1 VIGVIAALP
10 LEARCLVG
18 RKLVP
23 DERVELHHAVGWI
36 QLCGIGREKAL
47 HAAQSLLDAGAT
59 ALLSWGTAGGL
70 DPALGAGTLVL
81 PQHVIGADHSVFP
94 VDSEWRKRLQGRVAG
109 HVATSS
115 GFLLESLSVITCLS
129 QKQALAKRAGA
140 AAVDMESAAVAQ
152 AAHQAG
158 VPFMA
163 IRVIADHATTTVPSS
178 ALSAV
183 DAYGRLQV
191 LPLVTS
197 LLAHP
202 AELHALITL
211 GRAFRAAQK
220 TLSTVAKLA
229 GPSLGIE

>member
-1 VIGVIAALP
+1 VIGVVAALP

-18 RKLVP
+18 RKLAP
-23 DERVELHHAVGWI
+23 DERVELYPAAGWI

-47 HAAQSLLDAGAT
+47 RAAQSLLEAGAT
-59 ALLSWGTAGGL
+59 ALLSWGIAGAL
-70 DPALGAGTLVL
+70 DPALGAGTLLL
-81 PQHVIGADHSVFP
+81 PQQVIGADQSVFA
-94 VDSEWRKRLQGRVAG
+94 VDGAWRNRLHDRVAV
-109 HVATSS
+109 HVATTS
-115 GFLLESLSVITCLS
+115 GSLLESLSIITHLS
-129 QKQALAKRAGA
+129 QKQALAKRVGA

-152 AAHQAG
+152 VAHQAG

-163 IRVIADHATTTVPSS
+163 IRVIADTAAAAIPSS

-202 AELHALITL
+202 GELPALITL
-211 GRAFRAAQK
+211 GRAIRAAQK
-220 TLSTVAKLA
+220 TLSTVAKQA
-229 GPSLGIE
+229 GPGLELE

>member
-1 VIGVIAALP
+1 MIGVVAALL

-18 RKLVP
+18 RKLAP
-23 DERVELHHAVGWI
+23 NERVELHHSAGWI

-81 PQHVIGADHSVFP
+81 PQQVIGADQSVFP
-94 VDSEWRKRLQGRVAG
+94 VNSEWRNRLQGRVAG

-115 GFLLESLSVITCLS
+115 GFLLESLSVITHQS
-129 QKQALAKRAGA
+129 QKQALAKRVGA

-152 AAHQAG
+152 VAHQTG

-163 IRVIADHATTTVPSS
+163 IRVIADHAAATVPSS

-202 AELHALITL
+202 AELPALITL

-220 TLSTVAKLA
+220 TLSTVAILA
-229 GPSLGIE
+229 GPGLGIE

>member
-1 VIGVIAALP
+1 MIGVIAALP

-18 RKLVP
+18 RKLAP
-23 DERVELHHAVGWI
+23 DERVELRHAAGWI

-59 ALLSWGTAGGL
+59 ALLSWGTAGAL

-81 PQHVIGADHSVFP
+81 PQQVIGADHSVFP
-94 VDSEWRKRLQGRVAG
+94 VNSAWRNRLQGRVAG

-115 GFLLESLSVITCLS
+115 GFLLESLSVITHLS

-152 AAHQAG
+152 VAQQAG
-158 VPFMA
+158 VPFVA
-163 IRVIADHATTTVPSS
+163 IRVIADQAITAVPSS

-191 LPLVTS
+191 LRLVIS

-202 AELHALITL
+202 AELPALITL
-211 GRAFRAAQK
+211 GRGFRAAQK

-229 GPSLGIE
+229 GPGLGIE

>member
-1 VIGVIAALP
+1 MIGVIAALP

-18 RKLVP
+18 RKLAP
-23 DERVELHHAVGWI
+23 NERVELHPAAGWI

-47 HAAQSLLDAGAT
+47 RAAQSLLDAGAT

-70 DPALGAGTLVL
+70 DPALSAGTLVL
-81 PQHVIGADHSVFP
+81 PQQVISADQSVFP
-94 VDSEWRKRLQGRVAG
+94 VDREWRNRVHQRVAK

-115 GFLLESLSVITCLS
+115 GALLESLSVFTHPS

-152 AAHQAG
+152 VAQQAG
-158 VPFMA
+158 VPFIA
-163 IRVIADHATTTVPSS
+163 IRVIADQAITAIPSS
-178 ALSAV
+178 ALSAI
-183 DAYGRLQV
+183 DAYGRLQF
-191 LPLVTS
+191 LPLVAS

-202 AELHALITL
+202 GELPALITL

-220 TLSTVAKLA
+220 TLSTVAKQA
-229 GPSLGIE
+229 GPGLGVE

>member
-1 VIGVIAALP
+1 MIGVVAALP

-18 RKLVP
+18 RKLTP
-23 DERVELHHAVGWI
+23 DERVELHHAAGWI
-36 QLCGIGREKAL
+36 QLCGIGRGKAL

-59 ALLSWGTAGGL
+59 ALLSWGIAGGL
-70 DPALGAGTLVL
+70 DPMLSAGTLVL
-81 PQHVIGADHSVFP
+81 PQQVIGADQSVFP
-94 VDSEWRKRLQGRVAG
+94 VNSEWRNRLQGRVAG
-109 HVATSS
+109 HVAISNGT
-115 GFLLESLSVITCLS
+115 LQESLSVFTHPS
-129 QKQALAKRAGA
+129 QKQVLAKRVGA

-152 AAHQAG
+152 VAHQAG

-163 IRVIADHATTTVPSS
+163 IRVIADHAAAEVPSS

-191 LPLVTS
+191 LPLVAS

-202 AELHALITL
+202 AELPALITL
-211 GRAFRAAQK
+211 GRGFRAAQK
-220 TLSTVAKLA
+220 TLSIVATLA

>member
-23 DERVELHHAVGWI
+23 GERVELHHSAGWI

-47 HAAQSLLDAGAT
+47 HAAQLLLDAGAT
-59 ALLSWGTAGGL
+59 SLLSWGIAGGL
-70 DPALGAGTLVL
+70 DPTLKAGTLVL
-81 PQHVIGADHSVFP
+81 PQHVISADQNVFP
-94 VDSEWRKRLQGRVAG
+94 VDGEWRSRLQDRVAG

-115 GFLLESLSVITCLS
+115 GFLMESLSVITRLS

-152 AAHQAG
+152 VAHQAG

-183 DAYGRLQV
+183 DAHGRLQI
-191 LPLVTS
+191 LPLVAS

-202 AELHALITL
+202 AELTALITL
-211 GRAFRAAQK
+211 GCAFRAAQK

-229 GPSLGIE
+229 GPGLGIE

>member
-1 VIGVIAALP
+1 MIGVIAALP
-10 LEARCLVG
+10 LEARCLAG
-18 RKLVP
+18 RKLAP
-23 DERVELHHAVGWI
+23 GERVELHPGWI

-47 HAAQSLLDAGAT
+47 NAAQSLLEAGAT

-70 DPALGAGTLVL
+70 DPALSAGTLVL
-81 PQHVIGADHSVFP
+81 PQQVIGANQSVFP
-94 VDSEWRKRLQGRVAG
+94 VDSEWRNRVQQRVAK

-115 GFLLESLSVITCLS
+115 GILLESLSVFTHPS

-152 AAHQAG
+152 VAQQAG
-158 VPFMA
+158 VPFIA
-163 IRVIADHATTTVPSS
+163 IRVIADQAITAIPSS

-183 DAYGRLQV
+183 DAYGRLQF
-191 LPLVTS
+191 LPLVAS

-202 AELHALITL
+202 RELPALITL

-220 TLSTVAKLA
+220 TLSTVATLA

>member
-1 VIGVIAALP
+1 MIGVIAALP

-18 RKLVP
+18 RKLAP
-23 DERVELHHAVGWI
+23 GERVELHPGWI
-36 QLCGIGREKAL
+36 QLYGIGREKAFN
-47 HAAQSLLDAGAT
+47 AAQSLLEAGAT

-70 DPALGAGTLVL
+70 DPALNAGTLVL
-81 PQHVIGADHSVFP
+81 PQQVISANQSVFP
-94 VDSEWRKRLQGRVAG
+94 VDGEWRNRVQQRVAQ

-115 GFLLESLSVITCLS
+115 GTLLESLSVFTHPS

-152 AAHQAG
+152 VAQQAG
-158 VPFMA
+158 VPFIA
-163 IRVIADHATTTVPSS
+163 IRVIADQAITAIPSS

-191 LPLVTS
+191 LPLVAS

-202 AELHALITL
+202 GELPALITL

-220 TLSTVAKLA
+220 TLSTVAKQA
-229 GPSLGIE
+229 GPGLGIE

>member
-1 VIGVIAALP
+1 VIGVIVALP

-18 RKLVP
+18 RKLAP
-23 DERVELHHAVGWI
+23 DERVELHHAAGWI

-70 DPALGAGTLVL
+70 DPALSAGTLVL

-94 VDSEWRKRLQGRVAG
+94 VDGEWRKRLQDRVAG

-115 GFLLESLSVITCLS
+115 GILLESLSVFTHPL

-140 AAVDMESAAVAQ
+140 VAVDMESAAVAQ

-163 IRVIADHATTTVPSS
+163 VRVIVDLATTAIPSS

-183 DAYGRLQV
+183 DAYGRLQI

-202 AELHALITL
+202 AELPALITL

-229 GPSLGIE
+229 GPGLGIE